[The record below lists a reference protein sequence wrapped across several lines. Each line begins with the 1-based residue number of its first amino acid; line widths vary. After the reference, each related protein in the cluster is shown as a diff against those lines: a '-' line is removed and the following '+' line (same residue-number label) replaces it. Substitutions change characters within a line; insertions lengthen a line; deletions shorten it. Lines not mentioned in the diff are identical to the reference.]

1 MMEELQ
7 VLEARN
13 IKNWC
18 VERNVPTFSSHDLA
32 SAEGSW
38 TSETV
43 QQELVRTA
51 EMES

>member
-7 VLEARN
+7 LLGVRN
-13 IKNWC
+13 IKNWRAEC
-18 VERNVPTFSSHDLA
+18 KVISSSSHGLA

-51 EMES
+51 EMGN